1 MGFKV
6 GSSKY
11 KGRMLTTRPSPKSKI
26 VLRYLLQLKC
36 SIVEEK
42 QSRHN
47 QEFKTFEGL
56 GHGYRHLREIV
67 CLLTKV
73 GGPATVYS
81 HGTESGD
88 KSIHWPRIEHQSMF
102 NGGQQHNYYCQQRQA
117 SWANGQSI
125 SLDVCGQWQWLSSSE
140 RSLATSEVRG
150 SNPIIGTFLHR
161 TIYLLLTLFKIRKK
175 IKKTLEGQTAA
186 NVRIELMQK
195 N

>member
-1 MGFKV
+1 M
-6 GSSKY
+6 

-117 SWANGQSI
+117 AWANEQSI
-125 SLDVCGQWQWLSSSE
+125 SLDVCGQGQGLWLSSSE

-150 SNPIIGTFLHR
+150 SNPIIGTFFTVNSIEKTKINKNTRR
-161 TIYLLLTLFKIRKK
+161 TNCSERTNRIDAKKLTHAEFK
-175 IKKTLEGQTAA
+175 T
-186 NVRIELMQK
+186 
-195 N
+195 